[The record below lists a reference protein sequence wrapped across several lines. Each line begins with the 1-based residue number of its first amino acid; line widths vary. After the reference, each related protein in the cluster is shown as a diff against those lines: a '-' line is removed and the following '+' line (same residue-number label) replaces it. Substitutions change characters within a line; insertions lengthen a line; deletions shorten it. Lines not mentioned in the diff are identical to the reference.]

1 MDRNRWEDFKR
12 DVKALSL
19 PGEERK
25 RVNQELSLFER
36 RGWEE
41 YILLLSDV
49 LKAVDDNHP
58 GCGEGGS
65 ALSSLALSLYS
76 RGGRNAED
84 ILSDEKGRASLF
96 GGNLTMEW
104 NIWWPKN
111 RYTQQT
117 VDSLESLALPVIGA
131 SGLHTVQK
139 YVEYSP
145 VKGKEQLEKENV
157 EYLIVSTS
165 SVPYSDYILIT
176 DDGVKRSEEDDERL
190 KNYLVFRFT
199 VDWFRSSSRRTA

>member
-1 MDRNRWEDFKR
+1 MGRWEDFKSE
-12 DVKALSL
+12 VKALAL

-49 LKAVDDNHP
+49 LEAVDGNRP

-76 RGGRNAED
+76 RGGRDRAR
-84 ILSDEKGRASLF
+84 ILSDEKGRKELFEGSL
-96 GGNLTMEW
+96 TVEW
-104 NIWWPKN
+104 NIWWVKN
-111 RYTQQT
+111 RFTQQT
-117 VDSLESLALPVIGA
+117 VDALESLVLPVIGA

-139 YVEYSP
+139 YVENSP
-145 VKGKEQLEKENV
+145 VKGKEQFEKENV
-157 EYLIVSTS
+157 EHLIVSTS
-165 SVPYSDYILIT
+165 TVPYSDYVLIT
-176 DDGVKRSEEDDERL
+176 DEGVKRSEEEDERV
-190 KNYLVFRFT
+190 KNYLVFKLT
-199 VDWFRSSSRRTA
+199 VDWFRSSGRRAA